1 MESPRSRPLRPER
14 QFDVSNVQ
22 VEPEIGR
29 RGGNNQITTDIN
41 TVLMKD
47 KGQRDEVAVSLKQRS
62 SSEPHSSLAA
72 FYPQSSFWSDEQP
85 SSPVSPAPPSLSKE
99 ENISTNSDHP
109 NTNSQRES
117 INNLEAIYTKLNET
131 LNILKAQEAANR
143 VKITALLNTK
153 HELGE
158 KTENDEEQEVIFVN
172 IWNNVNGELHLAD
185 KKPVTREE
193 FDLMETRQDFSQLLM
208 DNHKG
213 YSFVDSVPGYEHGIT
228 SSMVQVNY

>member
-1 MESPRSRPLRPER
+1 M
-14 QFDVSNVQ
+14 
-22 VEPEIGR
+22 
-29 RGGNNQITTDIN
+29 GNNKITTDID

-47 KGQRDEVAVSLKQRS
+47 NGQRDEVAVSLKQRS

-85 SSPVSPAPPSLSKE
+85 SSPVSPAPPAFSKE
-99 ENISTNSDHP
+99 ENVSTNSDRP
-109 NTNSQRES
+109 NNNSQRKS
-117 INNLEAIYTKLNET
+117 INNLEAIYFKLNET

-153 HELGE
+153 QNTE
-158 KTENDEEQEVIFVN
+158 KDEEQEVIFVN
-172 IWNNVNGELHLAD
+172 IWNNVNGELHLTD

-193 FDLMETRQDFSQLLM
+193 FDLMETRQDISQLLL

-213 YSFVDSVPGYEHGIT
+213 VLFVDSVPEYEHEHGIT
-228 SSMVQVNY
+228 PSLVQVNY

>member
-1 MESPRSRPLRPER
+1 M
-14 QFDVSNVQ
+14 
-22 VEPEIGR
+22 
-29 RGGNNQITTDIN
+29 GNNKITTDID

-47 KGQRDEVAVSLKQRS
+47 NGQRDEVAVSLKQRS
-62 SSEPHSSLAA
+62 SSEPHPSLAA

-85 SSPVSPAPPSLSKE
+85 SSPVSPAPPAFSKE
-99 ENISTNSDHP
+99 ENVSTNSDRP
-109 NTNSQRES
+109 NKNSQRES
-117 INNLEAIYTKLNET
+117 INNLEAIYFKLNET

-172 IWNNVNGELHLAD
+172 IWNNVNGELHLTD

-193 FDLMETRQDFSQLLM
+193 FDLMETRQDFSQLLL

-213 YSFVDSVPGYEHGIT
+213 VSFVDSVPGYEHGIT
-228 SSMVQVNY
+228 PSLVQVNY